1 MTFNNKNL
9 NTNKMNSAPKK
20 AFIFDLDGVIV
31 DTAKYHFLAWEKI
44 AKSLNINFTHEHNE
58 LLKGVSRVRSLDIIL
73 ELGNYQAT
81 QEQKELWLT
90 QKNENYLSYL
100 VDMNESEI
108 LPGVFKILQLLKD
121 KNQGIALGSASKNAR
136 PILEKTGIISYFDV
150 IVDGNDVTN
159 AKPDPE
165 VFLKAAQSLNIDPKN
180 AIVFEDSVAGIQAAN
195 IAEMVS
201 VGIGEKTILHEANY
215 IFKDFTQIEET
226 FIESLI
232 EK

>member
-1 MTFNNKNL
+1 M
-9 NTNKMNSAPKK
+9 KK
-20 AFIFDLDGVIV
+20 AFLFDLDGVIV
-31 DTAKYHFLAWEKI
+31 DTAKYHFLAWQKI
-44 AKSLNINFTHEHNE
+44 AQELKINFTHEHNE

-73 ELGNYQAT
+73 ELGNVQAS
-81 QEQKELWLT
+81 QEDKDKWLI
-90 QKNENYLSYL
+90 QKNEDYLSYL
-100 VDMNESEI
+100 VDMDESEI

-165 VFLKAAQSLNIDPKN
+165 VFLKAAQLLGIDPKK

-201 VGIGEKTILHEANY
+201 VGIGDETILHEAQY
-215 IFKDFTQIEET
+215 IFKNFNEIDET
-226 FIESLI
+226 FINKLI
-232 EK
+232 N